1 VTKGGWRRNP
11 RVRLLAA
18 GAVLLAIGIS
28 GGLYLLRDR
37 PQTCSGPVF
46 PITVVAAPDIA
57 PALGDIG
64 AVFNLQR
71 HEVAG
76 RCVHVAIVARDP
88 ARIAVAP
95 GRTARPVADGWVP
108 DSSMWIDRARAAGL
122 ASARAGASLATS
134 PVVIA
139 APRAVAAELR
149 GRKGADGW
157 RMLRR
162 PPLNASVRALDPSR
176 NAAGAATTIA
186 LGDTVGTLTVARD
199 PDPTRLFESFTGLR
213 GLRRPLVIT
222 SEQSVVAYNDT
233 HRPNPASVIVPAE
246 GTILLDHPLVTMT
259 ADRRR
264 AQAVD
269 AFRWTL
275 GARRALDTLQRDG
288 FRLPDGSFDQDV
300 ATRLGL
306 RPKLAKILPPPDTA
320 DVTAAMG
327 A

>member
-1 VTKGGWRRNP
+1 
-11 RVRLLAA
+11 VRLLVA
-18 GAVLLAIGIS
+18 GAVLLAIGFA

-37 PQTCSGPVF
+37 PQTCSGAKL
-46 PITVVAAPDIA
+46 PITVAAAPDIA
-57 PALGDIG
+57 PALGEI
-64 AVFNLQR
+64 AAAFNLQR

-76 RCVHVAIVARDP
+76 RCAHVSIVARDP
-88 ARIAVAP
+88 ARIAVTPA
-95 GRTARPVADGWVP
+95 GTARPVADGWVP
-108 DSSMWIDRARAAGL
+108 DSSMWLERARAAGL
-122 ASARAGASLATS
+122 ASPRAGASLATS

-149 GRKGADGW
+149 RRHVADGW

-162 PPLNASVRALDPSR
+162 PPLNASVRALDPAR

-186 LGDTVGTLTVARD
+186 LGDTVGAVTMARD
-199 PDPTRLFESFTGLR
+199 PDPSRLFESFAGLP

-222 SEQSVVAYNDT
+222 SEQSVVAYNDA

-269 AFRWTL
+269 AFRWAL
-275 GARRALDTLQRDG
+275 GARRATDTFQRDG
-288 FRLPDGSFDQDV
+288 FRLPDGSLDQDV
-300 ATRLGL
+300 AARLGL
-306 RPKLAKILPPPDTA
+306 RPKLPRILPQPDTA

-327 A
+327 TW